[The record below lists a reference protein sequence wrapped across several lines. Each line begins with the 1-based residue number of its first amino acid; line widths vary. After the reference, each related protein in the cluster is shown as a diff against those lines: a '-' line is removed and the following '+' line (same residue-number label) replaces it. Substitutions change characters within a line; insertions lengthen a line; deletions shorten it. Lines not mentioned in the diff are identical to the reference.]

1 MFHRVLLYMYDQIT
15 YIVSIILIQ
24 EQEETRWE

>member
-1 MFHRVLLYMYDQIT
+1 MFHRMLLYMYDKLA
-15 YIVSIILIQ
+15 YIVSSILIQ